1 MINLRNRIGLSLLG
15 TVIFSSGLYAETY
28 YHDYDR
34 EYNQEGYAHAPE
46 KESIDITHT
55 LIQNMYA
62 LKNKRKKVQK
72 SKKNGEEEGSFTSL
86 IIMDGEK
93 SEIEQGNV
101 DSSSSAFKLTY
112 NQDASNNS
120 DIGALFSYRNSKYDG
135 SSAKSEEFLLAP
147 YYKYYKDITDNI
159 DIETVANLLVGTRE
173 FSGRTPDFDSYQ
185 SYGGGL
191 TLIPGFYI
199 GERVMLNLPVGVQS
213 MQRSASSGDD
223 ELQNFLNYGV
233 SGEVKIMSNWFIN
246 ANFLKTKDLESDNN
260 LEATYYVVQ
269 SNYYGEYWNFG
280 LGYKTVEDVKNY
292 TEDTVMLSILY
303 NW

>member
-1 MINLRNRIGLSLLG
+1 MEKLQNTIRLSLLV
-15 TVIFSSGLYAETY
+15 TLILSSSLYSEEY
-28 YHDYDR
+28 Y
-34 EYNQEGYAHAPE
+34 EYRGGFGQEGHAHAPE
-46 KESIDITHT
+46 KESIEVSHA

-72 SKKNGEEEGSFTSL
+72 SKNNGEEEGSFSSL
-86 IIMDGEK
+86 IIMNSEK
-93 SEIEQGNV
+93 SDIEQGNV
-101 DSSSSAFKLTY
+101 ESSSSAFKLSY
-112 NQDASNNS
+112 NQDASDNS
-120 DIGALFSYRNSKYDG
+120 DVGALFSYRNTKYDN
-135 SSAKSEEFLLAP
+135 SNAKSQEFFLAP

-159 DIETVANLLVGTRE
+159 DIETVANLSVGTRE
-173 FSGRTPDFDSYQ
+173 FSGTFPDYDSYQ

-199 GERVMLNLPVGVQS
+199 GERIMLNLPIGVQS
-213 MQRSASSGDD
+213 MQRTASSGDD

-246 ANFLKTKDLESDNN
+246 ANFLKSKDLEPDNN

-280 LGYKTVEDVKNY
+280 LGYKSVEDVKNY
-292 TEDTVMLSILY
+292 SEDTFMLSILY

>member
-1 MINLRNRIGLSLLG
+1 MVKLKNTIRLSLLA
-15 TVIFSSGLYAETY
+15 TVILSSGLYSEEY
-28 YHDYDR
+28 YHGNER
-34 EYNQEGYAHAPE
+34 EFPQEGYAHAPE
-46 KESIDITHT
+46 KESIDISHT

-72 SKKNGEEEGSFTSL
+72 SKNSGEEENRFSSL
-86 IIMDGEK
+86 IIMDSEK
-93 SEIEQGNV
+93 SEIEQGIV
-101 DSSSSAFKLTY
+101 ESSSSAFKLTY

-120 DIGALFSYRNSKYDG
+120 DMGALFSYRNTKYDK
-135 SSAKSEEFLLAP
+135 SSAKSEEFFLAP

-173 FSGRTPDFDSYQ
+173 FSGSTPSFDSYQ

-191 TLIPGFYI
+191 TVIPGFYI
-199 GERVMLNLPVGVQS
+199 GERVMFNFPVGVQG

-233 SGEVKIMSNWFIN
+233 SGELKIMSNWFIN

>member
-1 MINLRNRIGLSLLG
+1 MKKLQNTIRLSLLA
-15 TVIFSSGLYAETY
+15 TLILSSGLYSEEY
-28 YHDYDR
+28 YHKYR
-34 EYNQEGYAHAPE
+34 GEFTQEGHAHAPE
-46 KESIDITHT
+46 KESIEVSHT

-72 SKKNGEEEGSFTSL
+72 SKNNGEEEGSFSSL
-86 IIMDGEK
+86 ILMDSEK
-93 SEIEQGNV
+93 SEIEQGIKNI
-101 DSSSSAFKLTY
+101 SSSAFKLTY
-112 NQDASNNS
+112 NQDASDNS
-120 DIGALFSYRNSKYDG
+120 DMGALFSYRNSKDNNNNN
-135 SSAKSEEFLLAP
+135 KSEEFFLAP

-173 FSGRTPDFDSYQ
+173 FSGTTQYYDSYQ

-199 GERVMLNLPVGVQS
+199 GERIMLNLPVGVQS

-223 ELQNFLNYGV
+223 KLQNFLNYGI

-246 ANFLKTKDLESDNN
+246 ANFLKSKDLEPDNN

-280 LGYKTVEDVKNY
+280 LGYKSVEDVKNY
-292 TEDTVMLSILY
+292 SEDTFMLSILY